1 MKTNKT
7 RIFYWVSTGIF
18 TLMMLMDSIGGITH
32 EATGVAV
39 IRHLGYPEYVLTIF
53 GVAKLLGA
61 IAILQP
67 KFQTLKEWAFAG
79 FAINFIGAFCSRAAV
94 GDPIGELIPPVVA
107 LLIMFV
113 PYYAWKRF
121 EAAKGAARLAVI

>member
-1 MKTNKT
+1 MKTNKIS
-7 RIFYWVSTGIF
+7 IFYWVSTGIF
-18 TLMMLMDSIGGITH
+18 ALLMLMDSIGGITH

-39 IRHLGYPEYVLTIF
+39 IKHLGYPEYVLTIF

-67 KFQTLKEWAFAG
+67 KFQTIREWAYAG
-79 FAINFIGAFCSRAAV
+79 FAINFIGAFCSRLAV
-94 GDPIGELIPPVVA
+94 GDPAGELIAPVVA

-113 PYYAWKRF
+113 PYYAWKRY
-121 EAAKGAARLAVI
+121 EAAKGTARLAII